1 MSNSLTRRA
10 SLGVLAGA
18 AAGTGAALPAGRV
31 AAANLDPRHV
41 VSHRRRLFTRDP
53 ARGVALLLEDGRE
66 GVFQWQEGDFT
77 EAVNADP
84 CQAIHVAP
92 SGDPAGAQGVWKRA
106 VDGGV
111 HLAWFGA
118 KFDVER
124 SPSIADATDDSDAW
138 EAALAYLGFIGGG
151 TLHLPHGASKV
162 TREIVISHD
171 GIRIVGT
178 GTRKVYPGRF
188 RPGIRCPSTLVP
200 VHDGR
205 NAIRF
210 VVAKAGGGAFCA
222 ENFNLATLEEGAWPE
237 AGFGWEAESAFPYG
251 YTFRRIGI
259 HGFGSAFDSYKGEG
273 LEHAVGA
280 VLIDDCVINRNR
292 WIARSLDKTQ
302 FNGFRFTN
310 NKAGQNGY
318 LPKQGGI
325 AISGHDVAIENNIL
339 EGTRDAVFVYG
350 AYRDVSVK
358 GNYFEA
364 NVGSAC
370 VQLRDVLGPYSV
382 GPNNYGLLNY
392 DLIDHKVLLKF
403 CGPGMCIDP
412 YWSYVTH
419 KLPASLTGGTEAS
432 KLKNAVDS
440 AEYGFCRMD
449 RMDGANWSIRPP
461 MLSSAV
467 AQDEQGEPVERDI
480 NPQTGC
486 AMPVRAFCTSDQTY
500 VKHHFAIAGEIDDW
514 ATVSWLFKRQHDNGP
529 LTDPYVSVR
538 VNGETSGGSRDY
550 ATFGFSKA
558 WRNGEWCLMT
568 LAIRLEARMSSMQ
581 LLFHP
586 HGVKAGAG
594 RVTRYFAPSVY
605 TVADVNDI
613 VPFIDNRQACS
624 VKAPPATGEWM
635 TGDIFYNA
643 APTLGSTMFVC
654 MQGGS
659 PGVWVAS

>member
-1 MSNSLTRRA
+1 MF
-10 SLGVLAGA
+10 
-18 AAGTGAALPAGRV
+18 
-31 AAANLDPRHV
+31 H
-41 VSHRRRLFTRDP
+41 
-53 ARGVALLLEDGRE
+53 
-66 GVFQWQEGDFT
+66 WQEGDFT

-84 CQAIHVAP
+84 VQAIHVAP
-92 SGDPAGAQGVWKRA
+92 SGDPSGAQGVWKRT
-106 VDGGV
+106 VDGAV
-111 HLAWFGA
+111 HLTWFGA

-124 SPSIADATDDSDAW
+124 SPSIVDATDDSNAW
-138 EAALAYLGFIGGG
+138 EDALAYLGFIGGG

-222 ENFNLATLEEGAWPE
+222 ENFNLATLEEGDRPE
-237 AGFGWEAESAFPYG
+237 TGFGWEAASAFPYG

-273 LEHAVGA
+273 SEHAVGA

-339 EGTRDAVFVYG
+339 EATRDAVFVYG

-358 GNYFEA
+358 GNYFES
-364 NVGSAC
+364 NIGSAC

-403 CGPGMCIDP
+403 CGLGMCIDP

-419 KLPASLTGGTEAS
+419 KLSAPLTGGSEPNM
-432 KLKNAVDS
+432 LKNAIDS
-440 AEYGFCRMD
+440 TEYGFCRMD
-449 RMDGANWSIRPP
+449 RFDGANWMARPP
-461 MLSSAV
+461 MLASATIDPG
-467 AQDEQGEPVERDI
+467 ALERET
-480 NPQTGC
+480 NPQTGL
-486 AMPVRAFCTSDQTY
+486 AMPVRVFRTSDKTY
-500 VKHHFAIAGEIDDW
+500 AEHRFTVAGEVSEW
-514 ATVSWLFKRQHDNGP
+514 AVVSWLFKRQPDGGA
-529 LTDPYVSVR
+529 LTNPYASMR
-538 VNGETSGGSRDY
+538 VNGGTSGGSRDY
-550 ATFGFSKA
+550 VAYGFSKA
-558 WRNGEWCLMT
+558 WRDGEWCLMT

-586 HGVKAGAG
+586 HGVKADAG
-594 RVTRYFAPSVY
+594 RVTHYLDPGVY
-605 TVADVNDI
+605 TVANVNDI
-613 VPFIDNRQACS
+613 VPFIDSRRACS
-624 VKAPPATGEWM
+624 VNAPPATGEWL
-635 TGDIFYNA
+635 TGDVLCNA
-643 APTLGSTMFVC
+643 TPASGSTRFVC
-654 MQGGS
+654 TQGGS
-659 PGVWVAS
+659 PGTWIAS